1 MIKPVVCFGG
11 DPYFYSIETAEG
23 EVVEVASVYAFN
35 HPKLGTGAIRTSVV
49 IKKDDNGFETLN
61 TVYERAI
68 KDE

>member
-1 MIKPVVCFGG
+1 MIKPVVYFTG
-11 DPYFYSIETAEG
+11 DPLFYLFETAEG
-23 EVVEVASVYAFN
+23 SEVELARVYALN

>member
-1 MIKPVVCFGG
+1 MTWIKIDDSFP
-11 DPYFYSIETAEG
+11 D
-23 EVVEVASVYAFN
+23 

>member
-1 MIKPVVCFGG
+1 MIKPVVCFVG
-11 DPYFYSIETAEG
+11 DPYFYFIETAEG
-23 EVVEVASVYAFN
+23 EAVEVARVYGFD
-35 HPKLGTGAIRTSVV
+35 HPTLGTGAIRTSVV